1 MSAITPV
8 PTTRSAVAGVAKP
21 GLSQLLASR
30 VADYIE
36 IAKPRISL
44 MVLLTV
50 TVGYLLG
57 VEGTWNPLTLVHA
70 CIGIALVAMGSSA
83 LNQWIERETDGRMRR
98 TMNRPLPAGRL
109 CPAEVLALGF
119 VCGIVGTAYL
129 AVFVNGPT
137 AAMTAL
143 TFVLYAAVYTPLKRI
158 TSLCTAVGAIPGALP
173 PVLGWLAAGG
183 RLDWSAASLFGLLF
197 LWQFPHFL
205 AIAWLHKDD
214 YCAAGLRMLP
224 AGRSLPHVTGL
235 LAVGYA
241 LGLIPVSLLPAYF
254 GLAGLA
260 YSATALGLGVV
271 YLVAS
276 IQFACDE
283 NRESARRVLW
293 TSLVY
298 LPLVLLVLTWD
309 HLRLLGWLPGA

>member
-1 MSAITPV
+1 MSAISPV
-8 PTTRSAVAGVAKP
+8 STCPNVAKP
-21 GLSQLLASR
+21 VSLGWSNAIASR

-57 VEGTWNPLTLVHA
+57 VEGAWSAVTLFHA
-70 CIGIALVAMGSSA
+70 WFGIALVAMGSSA
-83 LNQWIERETDGRMRR
+83 VNQWIERETDGRMRR
-98 TMNRPLPAGRL
+98 TMNRPLPSGRL
-109 CPAEVLALGF
+109 SPAEVLALGF
-119 VCGIVGTAYL
+119 VCGAVGTVYL
-129 AVFVNGPT
+129 AAFVNGPT
-137 AAMTAL
+137 AAMSVL
-143 TFVLYAAVYTPLKRI
+143 TFVLYAGVYTPLKRI

-183 RLDWSAASLFGLLF
+183 RLDWAAGSLFGVLF

-205 AIAWLHKDD
+205 AIAWLHMDD

-235 LAVGYA
+235 LAMGYA

-260 YSATALGLGVV
+260 YSATALVLGIV

-283 NRESARRVLW
+283 TRESARRVLW

-298 LPLVLLVLTWD
+298 LPLLLLVLTWD